1 MWGEPHHAGTTL
13 SGATTEEHVL
23 RWKPSLYKRRA
34 VRPLQFIAPYA
45 RCMSASSTFEYSSY
59 CLGNRFANAD
69 FQRDRC
75 SRNLP
80 FNVLYRMTKAF
91 WALQCYVI
99 PIRLCSPYTLA
110 SLSRW

>member
-1 MWGEPHHAGTTL
+1 MWGKPHHAGTTL

-45 RCMSASSTFEYSSY
+45 RCMSASSTSEYSSY
-59 CLGNRFANAD
+59 CLGNWFANAD

-75 SRNLP
+75 SRHREEESE
-80 FNVLYRMTKAF
+80 V
-91 WALQCYVI
+91 
-99 PIRLCSPYTLA
+99 
-110 SLSRW
+110 SLRNFFSAPTREVVNYKPKP